1 MSAPRPPGL
10 GPASCAPKP
19 RARHTAVPKPA
30 VTFLVALLGA
40 LVGAGAILL
49 TGVGDGGGDTTTV
62 VEEASTGAPSNPSR
76 GGLSPRTIYKRD
88 APGVVFIRAKISEG
102 GQTGDASGSGFVIG
116 RGGSIVTNAHVV
128 GDAKTVTVKFS
139 DSKIATARVAGA
151 DPSTDLALLLVDP
164 EGLDLHALKLGSSKD
179 VEVGDPAL
187 AIGNP
192 FGLERTLTTGV
203 ISAVARQIPS
213 LQEGF
218 AIGDVLQTDAAINPG
233 NSGGPLLDSRGR
245 VIGVNAQI
253 RTTTGG
259 QDGGTGISN
268 TGIGFAVPIDAVKEV
283 IPRLRKDG
291 EIERAF
297 LGVGTRTVDDSLAA
311 LKLPVDDGALVQTV
325 EPRSPA
331 AEAGIRAGKT
341 RRTVGGDPVLT
352 GGDIITAIDGKRVKT
367 NADVAE
373 LIGKKR
379 PGDSVEITVV
389 RGGEPQT
396 KTVKLAKRPG

>member
-1 MSAPRPPGL
+1 M
-10 GPASCAPKP
+10 
-19 RARHTAVPKPA
+19 PKPA